1 MRAQRRWGSYAAA
14 SIDMPGGNGRVI
26 RSIPDLF
33 HPHDPALV
41 EAAMLANTRL
51 HLKSGNAAAFAKL
64 LPWETLNTLPTAERL
79 LDSELKISQRGREAW
94 FDMAVP
100 RAKHGEERPLRAE
113 ALHGLCDQ
121 GMSLVLNSVEKRVPA
136 IAALNAMVER
146 HFRARVATN
155 AYVSFQAES
164 AFPPHFDDHNVL
176 VLQIHGSKRWFLH
189 GQPYRYPL
197 ANARFPFP
205 KYPGP
210 VEAEILMEPGDLLFV
225 PRGDVHWAEVA
236 GPGSLHLTLTV
247 QPTRGRDL
255 LRWLGSVAEREE
267 IGREDI
273 NPLESPA
280 AQVERVERLRAMLH
294 ALADG
299 LDLDAFQDDADRT
312 REPVRP
318 FNLGHLHDPAPSTL
332 VLPSLRRR
340 IELPE
345 DGKPGPI
352 AGNASITAGER
363 EVLALLLARDGLTMG
378 ELAAA
383 LPAVDTG
390 KAVGGL
396 ARRALVFLFPGE

>member
-1 MRAQRRWGSYAAA
+1 
-14 SIDMPGGNGRVI
+14 VI

-51 HLKSGNAAAFAKL
+51 HLKDGNAAAFAKL

-79 LDSELKISQRGREAW
+79 LDSELKIAQRGRDAW

-176 VLQIHGSKRWFLH
+176 VLQVHGSKRWFLH

-197 ANARFPFP
+197 VNDRFPHP
-205 KYPGP
+205 KDPGP

-236 GPGSLHLTLTV
+236 GPSSLHLTLTV

-255 LRWLGSVAEREE
+255 LRWLGTVAEREE

-273 NPLESPA
+273 NPLEGPE
-280 AQVERVERLRAMLH
+280 AQAGRAERLRTMLR

-299 LDLDAFQDDADRT
+299 LDLDAFQDEADQA

-318 FNLGHLHDPAPSTL
+318 FNLGHLHELTPGTL

-340 IELPE
+340 IALPE
-345 DGKPGPI
+345 DGKLGP
-352 AGNASITAGER
+352 AGGNASITAGER
-363 EVLALLLARDGLTMG
+363 EVLKLLLARDGLTVG
-378 ELAAA
+378 ELATA
-383 LPAVDTG
+383 LTSADVT
-390 KAVGGL
+390 KAVNGL
-396 ARRALVFLFPGE
+396 ARKALVFLFPGE